1 MSAGE
6 PPPTPPPPAPPTTTT
21 ATDPGQSRRGI
32 DREIGRLALPALGA
46 LIAEPLYVL
55 ADTAVVGQLGLLQ
68 LDGLALATTVLL
80 TLANVFVFLAY
91 GTTAA
96 VSRLLG
102 AGQERQ
108 AASQAVQGLWLA
120 FALSMALMVAGL
132 ILAPNLLDL
141 LGGSEAV
148 KAQGLI
154 YLRISLLGLPAMF
167 GMLAATGYL
176 RGQQDTRTPLFITL
190 FTALGNLILEVI
202 LIFGLDFGIGASALS
217 TVVAQYVG
225 LAMYLSRVVPEA
237 RRHGAGLR
245 PTPRAMRSLLKVGGD
260 LIVRTLALRGFFTVA
275 TAVAARLGDVELGA
289 HHIAFEITIF
299 MALAMDAVAIAGQAL
314 VGRYLGAGDA
324 AAARTVS
331 RRMMG
336 WGVAVGLLAAAAVA
350 VLIPFA
356 PAWFSDDSEVREL
369 TRFLLLIVVAI
380 QPAGALAFV
389 LDGVLIGAGD
399 MRFMAKAMSGLTLAL
414 IPALVAVAVL
424 SAGIG
429 WLWLTFGVFMVG
441 RVVVLGRRFLSDDW
455 LITGTE
461 MRH

>member
-1 MSAGE
+1 MPAE
-6 PPPTPPPPAPPTTTT
+6 PTAPS
-21 ATDPGQSRRGI
+21 QSGRGL
-32 DREIGRLALPALGA
+32 DREIARLALPALGA

-80 TLANVFVFLAY
+80 TIANVFVFLAY

-96 VSRLLG
+96 VSRLIG
-102 AGQERQ
+102 AGQEQKAAGQ
-108 AASQAVQGLWLA
+108 AIQGLWLA
-120 FALSMALMVAGL
+120 LALALVLMVAGL
-132 ILAPNLLDL
+132 ALAPTLLDL
-141 LGGSEAV
+141 LGGSAEI
-148 KAQGLI
+148 KAEGLI

-176 RGQQDTRTPLFITL
+176 RGQQDTRTPLLITM

-225 LAMYLSRVVPEA
+225 LALYLARVVPEA
-237 RRHGAGLR
+237 RRHGARLNPIPG
-245 PTPRAMRSLLKVGGD
+245 AMGSLLKIGGD
-260 LIVRTLALRGFFTVA
+260 LIVRTIALRGFFTLA
-275 TAVAARLGDVELGA
+275 TAVAARLGNVELGA

-299 MALAMDAVAIAGQAL
+299 LALAMDAVAIAGQAI

-331 RRMMG
+331 RRMMR
-336 WGVAVGLLAAAAVA
+336 WAIGVGVLSLLVVV

-356 PAWFSDDSEVREL
+356 PVWFSDDTEVREL
-369 TRFLLLIVVAI
+369 TRFLLIIVALL

-389 LDGVLIGAGD
+389 LDGILIGAGD
-399 MRFMAKAMSGLTLAL
+399 MRFMAKAMAGLTLAVA
-414 IPALVAVAVL
+414 PAAIAVAVL
-424 SAGIG
+424 DAGIG
-429 WLWLTFGVFMVG
+429 WLWATFALFMAG
-441 RVVVLGRRFLSDDW
+441 RVLVLGRRYLSDAW
-455 LITGTE
+455 LITGT
-461 MRH
+461 